1 MEINKLIEEI
11 TREVLKEIGEKN
23 GGISLNTFNGSTEVL
38 PNGIDINNL
47 AATCDH
53 TVLKPETT
61 KKTLEKFCKEAIEWG
76 FASVCVNPANVKYVA
91 SLLRGTKVK
100 ACTVIGFPLGAS
112 TSVVKAVETRDAIAN
127 GAQEVDMV
135 INIGALKDGDYDLV
149 YNDIKAVV
157 DAAAGQALVKV
168 IIETC
173 LLTDQEKIKVCQL
186 AKDAGTDFVKTST
199 GMSTGGATVE
209 DITLMRKTVGP
220 KIGVK
225 ASTGVNNR
233 EIALDLIR
241 AGATRLGTSKG
252 IIIQTGKDPNAQAS
266 CINCGNCSK
275 GCPTGNAKIV
285 KDNY

>member
-11 TREVLKEIGEKN
+11 TREVMKERGVSGDLKAG
-23 GGISLNTFNGSTEVL
+23 TAAGSREVL

-61 KKTLEKFCKEAIEWG
+61 RKTIEKFCKEAVEWG
-76 FASVCVNPANVKYVA
+76 FASVCVNPTHVRYAA
-91 SLLRGTKVK
+91 SLLKGTKVK
-100 ACTVIGFPLGAS
+100 VCTVIGFPLGAN
-112 TSVVKAVETRDAIAN
+112 TPIVKAAETRDAIAN

-149 YNDIKAVV
+149 SRDIKAVV
-157 DAAAGQALVKV
+157 DAAAGQVLTKV

-173 LLTDQEKIKVCQL
+173 LLTDQEKIKVCLL
-186 AKDAGTDFVKTST
+186 AKNAGADFVKTST

-209 DITLMRKTVGP
+209 DIALMRKTVGP
-220 KIGVK
+220 DMGVK

-233 EIALDLIR
+233 ELALGFIR

-252 IIIQTGKDPNAQAS
+252 IIIQTGVDPNADTS
-266 CINCGNCSK
+266 CVNCGNCKK
-275 GCPTGNAKIV
+275 GCPTGNAKVV